1 MTTDVT
7 IISLIYRSP
16 EYAKGL
22 YERLQQVTPS
32 MKSGT
37 TKFYFVANNANQAT
51 LTALEKNQIPHFVF
65 NTPDLDEQEHFDLGF
80 AKPVYIGR
88 VYAGYNYGIQ
98 QCKSKFVV
106 LINSDMVFG
115 PNWLEELLA
124 FEDGSSVVSCTLVE
138 RNHPKFGTF
147 PGAIK
152 GSFGSSFR
160 NLKWNPWVSFCHTLS
175 TQNREYSNGGA
186 YMPAL
191 FRTEWFTDISLY
203 PEGNIRGE
211 SGAYSDVSQYGDE
224 FLFSKLH
231 GAGIRH
237 ITSPK
242 SFCYHFKE
250 GERGTEL
257 IPKFQ
262 NYFAILKN
270 AVRKLIK
277 G

>member
-1 MTTDVT
+1 MTVDVT

-32 MKSGT
+32 IKNGT
-37 TKFYFVANNANQAT
+37 TKFYFVANNANRAT
-51 LTALEKNQIPHFVF
+51 RIALEKNKIPHFVF
-65 NTPDLDEQEHFDLGF
+65 NSPELSDLEHFDLGF
-80 AKPVYIGR
+80 AKPAYIGK

-98 QCKSKFVV
+98 KCESKFVV

-124 FEDGSSVVSCTLVE
+124 YEDGSSIVSCTLVE
-138 RNHPKFGTF
+138 REHPKFGIF
-147 PGAIK
+147 PGAIE

-160 NLKWNPWVSFCHTLS
+160 NLKWSSWVDFCHSLS
-175 TQNREYSNGGA
+175 DQARGYSNGGA

-191 FRTEWFTDISLY
+191 FQTKWFTDISLY
-203 PEGNIRGE
+203 PEGNIRSETGT
-211 SGAYSDVSQYGDE
+211 YSDVSQYGDE
-224 FLFSKLH
+224 FLFSKLEEM
-231 GAGIRH
+231 GIRH

-250 GERGTEL
+250 GERATEF
-257 IPKFQ
+257 IPKLQ
-262 NYFAILKN
+262 NYLAILKKII
-270 AVRKLIK
+270 RKTIK
-277 G
+277 R

>member
-1 MTTDVT
+1 MTADVT

-22 YERLQQVTPS
+22 YERLLQVTPS
-32 MKSGT
+32 IKSGT
-37 TKFYFVANNANQAT
+37 TKFYFVANNANKAT
-51 LTALEKNQIPHFVF
+51 RIALEKNKIPHFVF
-65 NTPDLDEQEHFDLGF
+65 NTPEISDQEHFDLGY
-80 AKPVYIGR
+80 AKPAYIGK

-115 PNWLEELLA
+115 PNWLEELLSC
-124 FEDGSSVVSCTLVE
+124 EDGSSVVSCTLVE
-138 RNHPKFGTF
+138 REHPKFGIF
-147 PGAIK
+147 PGAIE

-160 NLKWNPWVSFCHTLS
+160 NLKWDSWVNYCRSLS
-175 TQNREYSNGGA
+175 DQRHEYSNGGA

-203 PEGNIRGE
+203 PEGNVRSE
-211 SGAYSDVSQYGDE
+211 SGSYSEVAQYGDE
-224 FLFSKLH
+224 FLFSKLE

-250 GERGTEL
+250 GERATEL
-257 IPKFQ
+257 KPKIQ
-262 NYFAILKN
+262 NYFALFKN
-270 AVRKLIK
+270 IVRKLIK